1 MFDIAYDAPANILR
15 VHVRDFWSPEDVTR
29 FAGAVALALR
39 DARRMRSDF
48 DIIVESFDFPV
59 QANHVADLLAGIKD
73 AGMTATSGRA
83 AVVVGSRLNQLQ
95 AERTLVHPRVRVFAT
110 MEAAEAWLATPA

>member
-15 VHVRDFWSPEDVTR
+15 IHVRDFWSPEDVTR

-83 AVVVGSRLNQLQ
+83 PAGFPPRPGSTSPSR
-95 AERTLVHPRVRVFAT
+95 ARRRRRTCARPGRQH
-110 MEAAEAWLATPA
+110 